1 MAKKKIDTPKART
14 KAAKSAAKAKKTGE
28 PKKNVK
34 VTPADKTL
42 RARKNRE
49 SFYATEKAKSGATA
63 AQKADEMNY
72 EMRKRR
78 NSAVSRIKTVKVRSG
93 GVPAARGGMGGGMN
107 WSTK

>member
-1 MAKKKIDTPKART
+1 MAKKKAPAKPKGKTSEKIKKLATPK
-14 KAAKSAAKAKKTGE
+14 S
-28 PKKNVK
+28 NVK
-34 VTPADKTL
+34 VVPADKTL

-78 NSAVSRIKTVKVRSG
+78 NSAVSRIKTIKIRSG
-93 GVPAARGGMGGGMN
+93 GAGAGGMF
-107 WSTK
+107 STKNR

>member
-14 KAAKSAAKAKKTGE
+14 KAAKSAAKAKKTSE
-28 PKKNVK
+28 PKSNVK
-34 VTPADKTL
+34 VVPKDSLK

-49 SFYATEKAKSGATA
+49 SFYATEKAKSGTTA

-78 NSAVSRIKTVKVRSG
+78 NSAVSRIKTIKIG
-93 GVPAARGGMGGGMN
+93 KGGMGGLGAA
-107 WSTK
+107 SLKQIR

>member
-14 KAAKSAAKAKKTGE
+14 KAVKDAAKAKKTGT
-28 PKKNVK
+28 PKSSVK
-34 VTPADKTL
+34 VVPADKTL

-49 SFYATEKAKSGATA
+49 SFYTTEKAKSGTTA
-63 AQKADEMNY
+63 YQKAEDMNY

-93 GVPAARGGMGGGMN
+93 GAGIGGMFGIKN
-107 WSTK
+107 R